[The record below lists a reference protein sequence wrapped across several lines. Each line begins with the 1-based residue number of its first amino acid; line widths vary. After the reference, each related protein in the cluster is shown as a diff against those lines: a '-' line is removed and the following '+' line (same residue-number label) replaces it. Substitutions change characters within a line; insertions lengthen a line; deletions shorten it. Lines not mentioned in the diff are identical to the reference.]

1 VGSEGLEVKKDEKV
15 KRAGSQEGAM
25 EAMRRSLLYIS
36 VLFMMVAPVTA
47 WAQKGDERDP
57 FYPSA
62 RRPAPQAQQQSEA
75 DWGRDPFDRPFSGPP
90 AGQAR
95 VPQQQGSASGGL
107 TGIIYSKNV
116 RLAIIGGEVLHEGSM
131 VGDRRLVDIRKKSVV
146 LMTAAGGREEMFLED
161 FSLGR

>member
-1 VGSEGLEVKKDEKV
+1 MKGWKLRKMKRLRGQEVKKV
-15 KRAGSQEGAM
+15 PV
-25 EAMRRSLLYIS
+25 EAMQRSLLYIAIFI
-36 VLFMMVAPVTA
+36 LMVAPVTA